1 MDPPLAAPSARQ
13 HGDEALLE
21 RVRQCLKGE
30 RGNAPD
36 LEHVAVAV
44 ACALDAT
51 LKVGTVCKERTPPV
65 KPGKAQENIR
75 AYVKRIREEN
85 LLASCAFSLQ
95 QPAVDAEAAEAE
107 RRAKKARQR
116 HDQREHHAEVLY
128 MLDSIIERIE
138 RSVEREAREY
148 QRELMTLRPA
158 APSMALSSRLRTQ
171 FA

>member
-1 MDPPLAAPSARQ
+1 MDPPPAAPSARQ

-65 KPGKAQENIR
+65 KPGKAQENIW
-75 AYVKRIREEN
+75 I
-85 LLASCAFSLQ
+85 
-95 QPAVDAEAAEAE
+95 
-107 RRAKKARQR
+107 
-116 HDQREHHAEVLY
+116 
-128 MLDSIIERIE
+128 
-138 RSVEREAREY
+138 
-148 QRELMTLRPA
+148 
-158 APSMALSSRLRTQ
+158 
-171 FA
+171 